1 MSKGSK
7 QAVLRIEK
15 LQALNKYEKLPKL
28 IHNQIN
34 KNSQLIGPQKFENL
48 ILIVSIR
55 EDAE

>member
-15 LQALNKYEKLPKL
+15 PQGLNKYEKLPKL
-28 IHNQIN
+28 IHNQRN
-34 KNSQLIGPQKFENL
+34 KISQLIGPQKFENL